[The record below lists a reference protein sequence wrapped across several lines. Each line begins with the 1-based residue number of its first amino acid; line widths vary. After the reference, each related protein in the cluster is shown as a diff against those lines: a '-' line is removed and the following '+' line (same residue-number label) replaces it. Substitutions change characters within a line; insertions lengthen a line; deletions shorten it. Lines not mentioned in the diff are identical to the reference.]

1 MKILTNKFFILGN
14 LLLILIAIP
23 VTLFFVKKQQEV
35 RSKAAASSKLYF
47 NPANTN
53 TSTQCQNFTVDLM
66 VDPGSNIVSIVDFY
80 ITYDPTKVDI
90 TQITPSTNFST
101 TVRASSIASGTA
113 SMSVAVGSD
122 VTRAVSTVSKVAT
135 ITFSPKVEGAASIT
149 IDSAKSRVFSLSP
162 SDQPT
167 ENVLST
173 VEPGNITIGTT
184 ACLNNSNLTP
194 TVTPAGGASPTPT
207 PTGTATNNSA
217 TPTPTTSANQSPI
230 CTSLTVSPSATGS
243 APFSVLFTANG
254 NDPDASGLIT
264 KAAFTFGDGQTQ
276 NITTGLNQK
285 SVSTQASHTYS
296 NAGTYP
302 ATVVFTD
309 NQNAV
314 SLSCTQN
321 VTAQSA
327 SSSGSTTP
335 TLAPTSTPTP
345 TAALAQNPTTAP
357 TIPATGSLTQTAGIF
372 GVVLLTLIG
381 GLFLILL

>member
-47 NPANTN
+47 NPANTS
-53 TSTQCQNFTVDLM
+53 TSTQCQNFTIDLM
-66 VDPGSNIVSIVDFY
+66 LDPGSNIVSIVDFY

-90 TQITPSTNFST
+90 TQIVPSTSFPT
-101 TVRASSIASGTA
+101 VVRASSIATGTA
-113 SMSVAVGSD
+113 SMSVSVGSD
-122 VTRAVSTVSKVAT
+122 VTRAVSSVSKVAT
-135 ITFSPKVEGAASIT
+135 ITFSPKVEGAATIT
-149 IDSAKSRVFSLSP
+149 IDNSKSRVFSLGP

-173 VEPGNITIGTT
+173 VEPGNITIGST

-194 TVTPAGGASPTPT
+194 TTTPPGGTSLT
-207 PTGTATNNSA
+207 PTGTTNI
-217 TPTPTTSANQSPI
+217 TPSPTTVANTNQPPV

-254 NDPDASGLIT
+254 NDPDTSGLIT
-264 KAAFTFGDGQTQ
+264 KATFTFGDGQTQ
-276 NITTGLNQK
+276 NISTGLNQK
-285 SVSTQASHTYS
+285 TVSTQASHTYS

-302 ATVVFTD
+302 ATIVFAD
-309 NQNAV
+309 NQNAI
-314 SLSCTQN
+314 SLSCAQN

-327 SSSGSTTP
+327 SASGSTTP
-335 TLAPTSTPTP
+335 TVAPTSTPTP

-357 TIPATGSLTQTAGIF
+357 TIPATGSFTQTASIF
-372 GVVLLTLIG
+372 GVVLLTVIG
-381 GLFLILL
+381 GIFLFLL